1 MHWQHVGEQL
11 LIADAFGDAQ
21 RFAGP
26 ARSGSELLV
35 GQEMAKGNAERGTGL
50 REEDEYLTLGMTGG
64 DARFQPRDER
74 PQLVDRLGRPAAVA
88 GDLGWYSSRRS

>member
-1 MHWQHVGEQL
+1 
-11 LIADAFGDAQ
+11 
-21 RFAGP
+21 
-26 ARSGSELLV
+26 
-35 GQEMAKGNAERGTGL
+35 
-50 REEDEYLTLGMTGG
+50 MTGG